1 MAQIINK
8 SNICIR
14 SEQKRCLIIKRF
26 IFIYKDEK
34 FLIIKQTQTQ
44 HIHASQPIIVF
55 IIIIISIALSE
66 KCIKLK
72 PDNFEVNFF
81 FRIYIMN
88 QIYKSMQLI
97 IRNLK
102 LCCVFFFL
110 FYIYNTHILVDFLV
124 FFSLNE
130 HV

>member
-44 HIHASQPIIVF
+44 HIHIHASQPIIVF

-72 PDNFEVNFF
+72 PDNFEVNFV
-81 FRIYIMN
+81 YT
-88 QIYKSMQLI
+88 L
-97 IRNLK
+97 
-102 LCCVFFFL
+102 
-110 FYIYNTHILVDFLV
+110 
-124 FFSLNE
+124 
-130 HV
+130 